1 MPRFFIDRPIFAWV
15 ISILILVAGALSLT
29 QLPIAQYPS
38 IAPPS
43 VAITATYPGAS
54 AETLQNTVT
63 AVIEQQLNGIDR
75 LLYMSSVS
83 QSSGQAV
90 ITLYFEPGTN
100 PDIAQVQV
108 QNKLQLAMPQLPAAV
123 QQQGVI
129 VAKATR
135 NFLMFFTLSSTN
147 LDETALGN
155 FIASKVLDPIRRING
170 VGEADEFGSEY
181 AMRVWLDPAKMDSF
195 NLTASDVVNAIQAQ
209 NVQVAAGQLGARPAL
224 KGQQLNVVLQGQSTL
239 TSPEEFG
246 KIILRV
252 NPDGSRVYLRD
263 VAKIAFGGQN
273 YTTQVRV
280 NGVPAAAVGVKLSPT
295 ANALATADA
304 VRAKVADLS
313 KFFPAGIKVNFPYD
327 SSAFVRISIKEVVFT
342 LLEAIGLVFLVIY
355 LFLQNIRATFIP
367 TIVVP
372 VALMGTFTI
381 MRLTGFSINVLT
393 MFGMVL
399 AIGLLVD
406 DAIVVVEN
414 VERIMSEEGLSP
426 RDATRKSMGQITG
439 ALIGIALVL
448 TAVFIP
454 MAFFGG
460 SVGAIY
466 RQFSLAMV
474 ASMLFS
480 IFLAMSFTPS
490 LCATLLKP
498 VEKGHHHEKKGLFGW
513 FNRGYNAG
521 ARKYQGWVERILG
534 TTGRYLAIY
543 LAIIVAMGFLYVKLP
558 SSFLPEEDQGYF
570 INAILLPV
578 GATQERTVEALKQ
591 VESYYLKQPEVADVI
606 AVAGFSFNGQGQNAA
621 VSFVRFKDWSE
632 RHGKEHHVQGVIGRA
647 FMALSAIKDAVIYPI
662 NPPPIPELGT
672 AAGFDF
678 ELEDQ
683 GGLGHEKLMAARNQ
697 LLGMA
702 AQNPN
707 VAGVRPQGMEDTAE
721 MKIDI
726 DWDKASALGVA
737 PADINNT
744 LTTYFGSTYV
754 NNFVDGNRVQ
764 QVIVQSDSPHRMLPQ
779 DIGKLFVRNSTGT
792 MVPFSTFTTLRWI
805 YGSPQLERYN
815 GFPSREI
822 IGTAGPGKSSGDAM
836 KAMEEMAAK
845 LPAGV
850 GYEWTGQSY
859 EERLS
864 GSQAPALYTISLLV
878 VFLCLAALYE
888 SWAIPFSVIL
898 AVPLGVLGALLA
910 AHLRGLPND
919 VFFKVGL
926 ITTIGLA
933 TKNAILI
940 VEFAKNLQT
949 QGKSLIEATLEA
961 VHIRLRPILM
971 TSFAFIL
978 GVLPLAVSSGAG
990 SASQNAIGTGVIGGM
1005 AAAVLLGIFFVPVF
1019 FVVIRRIF
1027 GAKPSHHDLAV
1038 QAGATKNPDGK
1049 NPDAQ

>member
-29 QLPIAQYPS
+29 KLPVAQYPS

-63 AVIEQQLNGIDR
+63 AVIEQQLNGIDG

-83 QSSGQAV
+83 QSSGQAT
-90 ITLYFEPGTN
+90 ITIYFEPGTN

-108 QNKLQLAMPQLPAAV
+108 QNKLQLAMPNLPAAV
-123 QQQGVI
+123 QQQGVA

-135 NFLMFFTLSSTN
+135 NYLMFFTLSAKSDDI
-147 LDETALGN
+147 DEIALGN
-155 FIASKVLDPIRRING
+155 FISSKVLDPIRRVNG
-170 VGEADEFGSEY
+170 VGEADLFGTEY
-181 AMRVWLDPAKMDSF
+181 AMRVWLNPAKLDSF
-195 NLTASDVVNAIQAQ
+195 GLTAGDVANAIQAQ
-209 NVQVAAGQLGARPAL
+209 NVQVAAGQLGARPATD
-224 KGQQLNVVLQGQSTL
+224 GQQLNVTLQGQSTL
-239 TSPEEFG
+239 ETPEQFG
-246 KIILRV
+246 EILLRV
-252 NPDGSRVYLRD
+252 NPDGSRVRLRD
-263 VAKIAFGGQN
+263 VAKIGFGGQN
-273 YTTQVRV
+273 YTIQARV
-280 NGVPAAAVGVKLSPT
+280 NGVPAAAVGIKLTPT
-295 ANALATADA
+295 ANALATANA
-304 VRAKVADLS
+304 VRAKVAELS
-313 KFFPAGIKVNFPYD
+313 KFFPPGVKVNFPYD
-327 SSAFVRISIKEVVFT
+327 SSAFVRISIEQVVIT

-355 LFLQNIRATFIP
+355 LFLQNIRATLIP

-372 VALMGTFTI
+372 VALMGTFTV

-414 VERIMSEEGLSP
+414 VERIISEEGLSP
-426 RDATRKSMGQITG
+426 REATRKSMGQITG

-474 ASMLFS
+474 SSMLFS
-480 IFLAMSFTPS
+480 IFLAMSITPA
-490 LCATLLKP
+490 LCATMLKP
-498 VEKGHHHEKKGLFGW
+498 AEKGHHYEKKGIFGW
-513 FNRGYNAG
+513 FNRGYA
-521 ARKYQGWVERILG
+521 ASSKKYQNWVERILG
-534 TTGRYLAIY
+534 KTPRYLVIY
-543 LAIIVAMGFLYVKLP
+543 LAIIVAMGWLYMRLP

-570 INAILLPV
+570 ITAIQLPV
-578 GATQERTVEALKQ
+578 GATQERTIEVLKLVEA
-591 VESYYLKQPEVADVI
+591 YYMKQPEVEDVI
-606 AVAGFSFNGQGQNAA
+606 AVAGFSFSGQAQNAA
-621 VSFVRFKDWSE
+621 ISFVRFKDWSQ
-632 RHGKEHHVQGVIGRA
+632 RHGTDHHVQAVIARA
-647 FMALSAIKDAVIYPI
+647 FGALSSIKDAIVFPL
-662 NPPPIPELGT
+662 NPPPIPELGN

-683 GGLGHEKLMAARNQ
+683 GGLGHAKLMDARNQ
-697 LLGMA
+697 LLGLA

-707 VAGVRPQGMEDTAE
+707 VANVRPQGMEDTAE
-721 MKIDI
+721 LQVDI

-737 PADINNT
+737 PADINT
-744 LTTYFGSTYV
+744 ALTANFGSTYV

-764 QVIVQSDSPHRMLPQ
+764 QVIVQLDAPYRMLPD
-779 DIGKLFVRNSTGT
+779 DIGKIFVRNSSGT
-792 MVPFSTFTTLRWI
+792 MVPFSTFTTLHWT

-822 IGTAGPGKSSGDAM
+822 IGTAAPGKSSGHAM
-836 KAMEEMAAK
+836 QAMEDMVKK
-845 LPAGV
+845 LPAGI

-888 SWAIPFSVIL
+888 SWAIPFAVIL

-910 AHLRGLPND
+910 ATMRDMPND

-940 VEFAKNLQT
+940 VQFAVNLQE

-978 GVLPLAVSSGAG
+978 GVLPLAVSTGAG
-990 SASQNAIGTGVIGGM
+990 SASQNAVGTGVIGGM

-1019 FVVIRRIF
+1019 FVVVRRIF
-1027 GAKPSHHDLAV
+1027 KAKPEQRDSKISPTTGESKAS
-1038 QAGATKNPDGK
+1038 Q
-1049 NPDAQ
+1049 

>member
-29 QLPIAQYPS
+29 KLPVAEYPS

-54 AETLQNTVT
+54 AETLQSTVT
-63 AVIEQQLNGIDR
+63 AVIEQQLNGIDG

-90 ITLYFEPGTN
+90 ITLYFVPGTD

-108 QNKLQLAMPQLPAAV
+108 QNKLQLAMPNLPAAV
-123 QQQGVI
+123 QQQGVT

-147 LDETALGN
+147 INEIALGN
-155 FIASKVLDPIRRING
+155 LIASKVLDPIRRVNG
-170 VGEADEFGSEY
+170 VGEADLFGAEY
-181 AMRVWLDPAKMDSF
+181 AMRIWLDPAKLDSF
-195 NLTASDVVNAIQAQ
+195 NLTAGDVIAAIQSQ
-209 NVQVAAGQLGARPAL
+209 NVQVPAGQLGARPAVN
-224 KGQQLNVVLQGQSTL
+224 GQELNVTL
-239 TSPEEFG
+239 EGPATLATPEEFG
-246 KIILRV
+246 KILLRV
-252 NPDGSRVYLRD
+252 NPDGSRVLLRD
-263 VAKIAFGGQN
+263 VARIALGGQN
-273 YTTQVRV
+273 YSVQARV
-280 NGVPAAAVGVKLSPT
+280 NGEPAAAVGIKLTPT
-295 ANALATADA
+295 ANALATADL
-304 VRAKVADLS
+304 VRAKVKELS
-313 KFFPAGIKVNFPYD
+313 KFFPPGVTVNFPYD
-327 SSAFVRISIKEVVFT
+327 SSEFVRISIQEVVFT
-342 LLEAIGLVFLVIY
+342 LLIAIVLVFLVIY
-355 LFLQNIRATFIP
+355 LFLQNLRATFIP

-426 RDATRKSMGQITG
+426 REATRKSMGQITG

-474 ASMLFS
+474 SAMLFS
-480 IFLAMSFTPS
+480 IFLAMSFTPA
-490 LCATLLKP
+490 LCATMLTP
-498 VEKGHHHEKKGLFGW
+498 VAKGHHYEKKGLFGW
-513 FNRGYNAG
+513 FNRGYA
-521 ARKYQGWVERILG
+521 ASSKKYQGGVERMLG
-534 TTGRYLAIY
+534 KAPRYLIIY
-543 LAIIVAMGFLYVKLP
+543 LAIIVAMGWLYVRLP

-570 INAILLPV
+570 ITMVQLPV
-578 GATQERTVEALKQ
+578 GATQERTTTVLKKI
-591 VESYYLKQPEVADVI
+591 EKYYMAQPEIQDVI
-606 AVAGFSFNGQGQNAA
+606 DIAGFSFTGQGQNGGLA
-621 VSFVRFKDWSE
+621 FVHLKNWSQ
-632 RHGKEHHVQGVIGRA
+632 RHGAAHHVQAIIQRA
-647 FMALSAIKDAVIYPI
+647 FGALSQIRDAIIFPL

-672 AAGFDF
+672 SAGFDF

-683 GGLGHEKLMAARNQ
+683 GGLGHDALMAARNQ

-702 AQNPN
+702 AQNPD
-707 VAGVRPQGMEDTAE
+707 VAQVRPQGMEDTAE
-721 MKIDI
+721 LKIDI
-726 DWDKASALGVA
+726 DWDKAGALGVA
-737 PADINNT
+737 PADIDT
-744 LTTYFGSTYV
+744 ALSADLGSAYV
-754 NNFVDGNRVQ
+754 NNFVDGSRVQ
-764 QVIVQSDSPHRMLPQ
+764 QVIVQLDTPYRMQPG
-779 DIGKLFVRNSTGT
+779 DIGKIFVRNSSGT
-792 MVPFSTFTTLRWI
+792 MVPLSTFTTLRWT
-805 YGSPQLERYN
+805 YGSPRLERYN
-815 GFPSREI
+815 GFSSLEI
-822 IGTAGPGKSSGDAM
+822 AGTAAPGKSSGTAM
-836 KAMEEMAAK
+836 QAMEDMAKK
-845 LPAGV
+845 LPAGI
-850 GYEWTGQSY
+850 GYEWTGQSF
-859 EERLS
+859 EERLA

-888 SWAIPFSVIL
+888 SWAIPFAVIL
-898 AVPLGVLGALLA
+898 AVPLGVLGALVA

-940 VEFAKNLQT
+940 VQFAINLQA
-949 QGKSLIEATLEA
+949 QGKSLMEATLEA

-978 GVLPLAVSSGAG
+978 GVMPLALSTGAG

-1005 AAAVLLGIFFVPVF
+1005 VAAVLLGIFFVPVL
-1019 FVVIRRIF
+1019 FVVVRRIF
-1027 GAKPSHHDLAV
+1027 KARPDRRGAPMPAV
-1038 QAGATKNPDGK
+1038 SGDSNANP
-1049 NPDAQ
+1049 

>member
-15 ISILILVAGALSLT
+15 ISILILLSGALSLT
-29 QLPIAQYPS
+29 KLPVAQYPS

-63 AVIEQQLNGIDR
+63 AVIEQQLNGIDG

-83 QSSGQAV
+83 QSSGQAI
-90 ITLYFEPGTN
+90 ITIYFEPGTN

-108 QNKLQLAMPQLPAAV
+108 QNKLQLAMPNLPAAV

-135 NFLMFFTLSSTN
+135 NYLMFFTLSAKAGDIN
-147 LDETALGN
+147 EIALGN
-155 FIASKVLDPIRRING
+155 FIASKVLDPIRRVSG
-170 VGEADEFGSEY
+170 VGEADLFGTEY
-181 AMRVWLDPAKMDSF
+181 AMRVWLNPAKLDSF
-195 NLTASDVVNAIQAQ
+195 NLTAGDVVNAIQAQ
-209 NVQVAAGQLGARPAL
+209 NVQVAAGQLGARPATD
-224 KGQQLNVVLQGQSTL
+224 GQQLNVVLQGQNTLST
-239 TSPEEFG
+239 PEQFG
-246 KIILRV
+246 EILLRV
-252 NPDGSRVYLRD
+252 NPDGSRVRLRD
-263 VAKIAFGGQN
+263 VAKIDFGGQN

-280 NGVPAAAVGVKLSPT
+280 NGAKAAAVGIKLTPT

-304 VRAKVADLS
+304 VRAKVAELS
-313 KFFPAGIKVNFPYD
+313 KFFPPGVKVNFPYD
-327 SSAFVRISIKEVVFT
+327 SSAFVRISIKGVVIT

-355 LFLQNIRATFIP
+355 LFLQNFRATFIP

-381 MRLTGFSINVLT
+381 MHMTGFSINVLT

-414 VERIMSEEGLSP
+414 VERIISEEGLSP
-426 RDATRKSMGQITG
+426 REATRKSMEQITG

-480 IFLAMSFTPS
+480 IFLAMSFTPA

-498 VEKGHHHEKKGLFGW
+498 AEKGHHREKKGLFGW
-513 FNRGYNAG
+513 FNRGYA
-521 ARKYQGWVERILG
+521 ASSKKYQSTVERMLAKAPY
-534 TTGRYLAIY
+534 YL
-543 LAIIVAMGFLYVKLP
+543 IIFTVIVVLMGLLYVRLP

-570 INAILLPV
+570 ITAIQLPV
-578 GATQERTVEALKQ
+578 GATQERTIEVLKQ
-591 VESYYLKQPEVADVI
+591 VEAYYMKQPEVEDVI
-606 AVAGFSFNGQGQNAA
+606 AVAGFSFSGQAQNAA
-621 VSFVRFKDWSE
+621 ISFVRFKDWSQ
-632 RHGKEHHVQGVIGRA
+632 RHGAAHHVQAVIGRA
-647 FMALSAIKDAVIYPI
+647 FVALSSIKDAIIFPL

-683 GGLGHEKLMAARNQ
+683 GGLGHAKLMGARNQ
-697 LLGMA
+697 LLGLA

-707 VAGVRPQGMEDTAE
+707 VAAVRPQGMEDTAQLQ
-721 MKIDI
+721 IDI
-726 DWDKASALGVA
+726 DWDKASALGIA
-737 PADINNT
+737 PADINT
-744 LTTYFGSTYV
+744 ALTANFGSAYV

-764 QVIVQSDSPHRMLPQ
+764 QVIVQLDAPYRMSPD
-779 DIGKLFVRNSTGT
+779 DIGKIFVRNNTGT
-792 MVPFSTFTTLRWI
+792 MVPFSTFTSLHWT
-805 YGSPQLERYN
+805 YGSPRLERYN
-815 GFPSREI
+815 GFPAMEI
-822 IGTAGPGKSSGDAM
+822 IGTSASGKSSGAAM
-836 KAMEEMAAK
+836 QAMEDMVKK

-888 SWAIPFSVIL
+888 SWSIPFAVIL

-910 AHLRGLPND
+910 ATMRDMPND

-940 VEFAKNLQT
+940 VQFAVNLQK
-949 QGKSLIEATLEA
+949 QGKRLVEATLEA

-978 GVLPLAVSSGAG
+978 GVLPLAVSHGAG

-1005 AAAVLLGIFFVPVF
+1005 AAAVLLGIFFVPIF
-1019 FVVIRRIF
+1019 FVVVRRIF
-1027 GAKPSHHDLAV
+1027 KAKPEQHDPPTSATSADSD
-1038 QAGATKNPDGK
+1038 AG
-1049 NPDAQ
+1049 Q

>member
-29 QLPIAQYPS
+29 KLPVAEYPS

-43 VAITATYPGAS
+43 VSITAIYPGAS

-63 AVIEQQLNGIDR
+63 AVIEQQLNGIDG

-83 QSSGQAV
+83 QSSGQAQ
-90 ITLYFEPGTN
+90 ITLYFVPGTN

-108 QNKLQLAMPQLPAAV
+108 QNKLQLAMPNLPAAV

-147 LDETALGN
+147 MDEIALGN
-155 FIASKVLDPIRRING
+155 FIASKVLDPIQRVNG
-170 VGEADEFGSEY
+170 VGEADLFGTEY
-181 AMRVWLDPAKMDSF
+181 AMRIWLDPAKLDSF
-195 NLTASDVVNAIQAQ
+195 GLTAGDVINAIQSQ
-209 NVQVAAGQLGARPAL
+209 NVQVPAGQLGARPAVN
-224 KGQQLNVVLQGQSTL
+224 GQELNVTLQGASTL
-239 TSPEEFG
+239 STPEEFG
-246 KIILRV
+246 KILLRV
-252 NPDGSRVYLRD
+252 NPDGSRVLLRD
-263 VAKIAFGGQN
+263 VARIAFGGQN
-273 YTTQVRV
+273 YTTQVHV
-280 NGVPAAAVGVKLSPT
+280 NGEPASAVGIKLTPS

-304 VRAKVADLS
+304 VRAKVKELS
-313 KFFPAGIKVNFPYD
+313 KFFPSGVTANFPYD
-327 SSAFVRISIKEVVFT
+327 SSEFVRISIEEVVFT
-342 LLEAIGLVFLVIY
+342 LLIAIVLVFLVIY
-355 LFLQNIRATFIP
+355 LFLQNLRATFIP

-372 VALMGTFTI
+372 VALMGTFTV

-426 RDATRKSMGQITG
+426 REATRKSMGQITG

-466 RQFSLAMV
+466 RQFSLAMIS
-474 ASMLFS
+474 SMLFS
-480 IFLAMSFTPS
+480 IFLAMSFTPA
-490 LCATLLKP
+490 LCATMLKP
-498 VEKGHHHEKKGLFGW
+498 IPKGHHYEKKGLFGW
-513 FNRGYNAG
+513 FNRGYG
-521 ARKYQGWVERILG
+521 ASSRKYQTIVERMLAKAP
-534 TTGRYLAIY
+534 RYLFIY
-543 LAIIVAMGFLYVKLP
+543 LAIIVAMGWLYVRLP

-570 INAILLPV
+570 ITSIQLPV
-578 GATQERTVEALKQ
+578 GATQQRTWDVLDKMEQ
-591 VESYYLKQPEVADVI
+591 YYMKQPEVQDVI
-606 AVAGFSFNGQGQNAA
+606 DIAGFSFNGQGQNAGLA
-621 VSFVRFKDWSE
+621 FVHLKDWSQ
-632 RHGKEHHVQGVIGRA
+632 RHGAAHHVQAIIARA
-647 FMALSAIKDAVIYPI
+647 FTEFSQIKDAIIFPL

-683 GGLGHEKLMAARNQ
+683 GGLGHDKLMVARNQ
-697 LLGMA
+697 LLAMSA
-702 AQNPN
+702 TNADVAQ
-707 VAGVRPQGMEDTAE
+707 VRPNGMEDTAE
-721 MKIDI
+721 IKIEV

-737 PADINNT
+737 PADIDTALSAN
-744 LTTYFGSTYV
+744 LGSAYV

-764 QVIVQSDSPHRMLPQ
+764 QVIVQLDAPYRMQPD
-779 DIGKLFVRNSTGT
+779 DIGNIFVRNSSGT
-792 MVPFSTFTTLRWI
+792 MVPLSTFTTLRWT
-805 YGSPQLERYN
+805 YGSPRLERYN
-815 GFPSREI
+815 GFPSLEI
-822 IGTAGPGKSSGDAM
+822 VGAAGPGKSSGTAM
-836 KAMEEMAAK
+836 QAMEDMAKK
-845 LPAGV
+845 LPAGI

-859 EERLS
+859 EERLA

-888 SWAIPFSVIL
+888 SWAIPVAVIL
-898 AVPLGVLGALLA
+898 AVPLGILGALLA

-940 VEFAKNLQT
+940 VQFAINLQE
-949 QGKSLIEATLEA
+949 QGKGLIEATLEA

-978 GVLPLAVSSGAG
+978 GVMPLAVNTGAG

-1005 AAAVLLGIFFVPVF
+1005 AAAVLLGIFFVPIF
-1019 FVVIRRIF
+1019 FVVVRHIF
-1027 GAKPSHHDLAV
+1027 KGKVERHHPPTTEISGDSNA
-1038 QAGATKNPDGK
+1038 NH
-1049 NPDAQ
+1049 